1 MYMSFRLEEKK
12 ELASLY
18 ENSFLE
24 AMEQNKILSGIVSN
38 LENQNASQ
46 RSLLHIGEMELQQAW
61 SNCKDIQKQLDKQK
75 RKNTFNIIVGSVIIG
90 GLTTFIIAR

>member
-1 MYMSFRLEEKK
+1 MYLSFRLEEKK

-24 AMEQNKILSGIVSN
+24 AMEQNGILKSIVSN

-46 RSLLHIGEMELQQAW
+46 HSLLQISEMELQQAW
-61 SNCKDIQKQLDKQK
+61 NNCKGIQKQLDKQK
-75 RKNTFNIIVGSVIIG
+75 RKNTFNIIVGSVIFG
-90 GLTTFIIAR
+90 GLTTFIIVR